1 MSASPRE
8 ADMES
13 RDPTLAIKVGGI
25 FGGTTLLLL
34 GGISFKL
41 ALLRAVGV
49 LRLRKIIRQRM
60 ILLRLG

>member
-1 MSASPRE
+1 
-8 ADMES
+8 MES